1 MILEMK
7 LYVPK
12 SEYDGMVLRM
22 KWKVSKNKDE
32 CMVLWIKRNVS
43 KSKHKGI
50 DSMNEKKRMVKDIAY
65 S

>member
-22 KWKVSKNKDE
+22 KWKEVSKNNDE
-32 CMVLWIKRNVS
+32 CMVL
-43 KSKHKGI
+43 
-50 DSMNEKKRMVKDIAY
+50 
-65 S
+65 